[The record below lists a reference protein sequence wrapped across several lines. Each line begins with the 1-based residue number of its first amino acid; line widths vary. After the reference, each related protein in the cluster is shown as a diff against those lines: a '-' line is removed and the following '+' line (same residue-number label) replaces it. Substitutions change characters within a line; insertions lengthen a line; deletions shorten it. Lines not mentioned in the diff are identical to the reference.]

1 MAGRLEGRHVLVTG
15 GARGIGAAIA
25 GKALVEGAL
34 VSIIDVDETAGRELL
49 AGLGAETRAC
59 FSAGDVRRASDIA
72 RGLDAATRLFGP
84 VSGLVNNAG
93 RNVYADP
100 VTMTEQEWEDVFAVD
115 LKSAW
120 LAARAVLPAMKAAN
134 KGAIVNIA
142 SLHADMTYPGMFPY
156 AAAKSGLVG
165 LTRSLALEVGQW
177 QVRVNALSPGYVETA
192 LVAEFFGRNDA
203 SLREKVLAAH
213 PMRRMGSP
221 EEIANCAIFLLSDEA
236 SFVTGANWRV
246 DGGPAYYRP
255 GARSSTG
262 RGRRRALTGGATISA
277 GGSSPLSAANS
288 TGSCEQNSFT
298 SPIVSRARL
307 RRRAR
312 LARRAAPSTLARL
325 SNARM
330 AIGSARPV
338 STSERWR

>member
-1 MAGRLEGRHVLVTG
+1 MAGRIEGQHVLVTG

-25 GKALVEGAL
+25 AKALAEGAL
-34 VSIIDVDETAGRELL
+34 VSIIDLDEAAGRELL
-49 AGLGAETRAC
+49 VALGAGKRAL

-72 RGLDAATRLFGP
+72 RALEAATKMFGP

-120 LAARAVLPAMKAAN
+120 LAARAVLPAMKAAK

-142 SLHADMTYPGMFPY
+142 SLHADITYPGMFPY

-165 LTRSLALEVGQW
+165 LTRSLALEVGPMADSRQRA
-177 QVRVNALSPGYVETA
+177 VAGLRRDGAGRRVLRPQRRG
-192 LVAEFFGRNDA
+192 
-203 SLREKVLAAH
+203 LREKVLAAH

-221 EEIANCAIFLLSDEA
+221 AEIANCAVFLLSDEA

-246 DGGPAYYRP
+246 DGGL
-255 GARSSTG
+255 GARF
-262 RGRRRALTGGATISA
+262 A
-277 GGSSPLSAANS
+277 G
-288 TGSCEQNSFT
+288 
-298 SPIVSRARL
+298 
-307 RRRAR
+307 
-312 LARRAAPSTLARL
+312 
-325 SNARM
+325 
-330 AIGSARPV
+330 
-338 STSERWR
+338 

>member
-25 GKALVEGAL
+25 GKALAEDAL
-34 VSIIDVDETAGRELL
+34 VSIIDLDAAAGARLL
-49 AGLGAETRAC
+49 AALGAGKRAC
-59 FSAGDVRRASDIA
+59 FTAGDVRRASDIA
-72 RGLDAATRLFGP
+72 RALKAATKSFGP

-100 VTMTEQEWEDVFAVD
+100 AAMTEEEWEDVFAVD

-165 LTRSLALEVGQW
+165 LTRSLALEVGPW
-177 QVRVNALSPGYVETA
+177 QIRVNALSPGYVETA
-192 LVAEFFGRNDA
+192 LVAEFFERNDPA
-203 SLREKVLAAH
+203 LREKVLAAH

-221 EEIANCAIFLLSDEA
+221 AEIASCAVFLLSDEA

-246 DGGPAYYRP
+246 DGGL
-255 GARSSTG
+255 GARF
-262 RGRRRALTGGATISA
+262 A
-277 GGSSPLSAANS
+277 G
-288 TGSCEQNSFT
+288 
-298 SPIVSRARL
+298 
-307 RRRAR
+307 
-312 LARRAAPSTLARL
+312 
-325 SNARM
+325 
-330 AIGSARPV
+330 
-338 STSERWR
+338 